1 MKKRLLAIALCLC
14 TAFSVSACGDDE
26 VVEKE
31 KKVEG
36 KITLG
41 EYKGLEVDASL
52 ATASEEEV
60 DEYLQS
66 VLESYST
73 TEELSEGVL
82 EKDGKAKVSYTS
94 TVDGEEYKNSEGAT
108 ISLTEDGFS
117 VDGFVDGLIGH
128 SVGETVELDLT
139 LPKDF
144 SDKEVAGKGIH
155 FSAKI
160 EAKLNTV
167 VPEFTDEFVS
177 SNFDYLDLKTKDD
190 LIEYLNND
198 IIISKAYSEIWQ
210 EILDNATVESYG
222 TDELQDMVDKYTEY
236 QEYVIYMQTGYEL
249 VDYLELIGK
258 TADEFK
264 NDMTEAAKSYLKQ
277 EMLID
282 AIAEKEGIE
291 ITDEFYQ
298 EKMYEFARLYGYD
311 SVEEYEKAYEG
322 SKTKEDFE
330 LDIRAF
336 EVQELVCKSVKY
348 VENLGLRSEKETSS
362 EGETTEGA
370 SEETT
375 SGEE

>member
-52 ATASEEEV
+52 ATASEKEV

-94 TVDGEEYKNSEGAT
+94 TVDGEEYKNSEGTT

-139 LPKDF
+139 LSKDF
-144 SDKEVAGKGIH
+144 SDEEVAGKGIH

-258 TADEFK
+258 TADDFK

>member
-60 DEYLQS
+60 NEYLQS

-139 LPKDF
+139 LSKDF
-144 SDKEVAGKGIH
+144 SDEEVAGKGIH